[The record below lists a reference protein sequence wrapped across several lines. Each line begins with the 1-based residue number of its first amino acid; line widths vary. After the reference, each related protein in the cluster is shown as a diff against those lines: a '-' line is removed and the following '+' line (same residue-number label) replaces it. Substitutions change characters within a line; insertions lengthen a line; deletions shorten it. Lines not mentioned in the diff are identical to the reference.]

1 MWLTGKRTLFTLYSV
16 LGIQLHCTVF
26 VSWLFCTLWWLHTM
40 CLYHVC
46 ACTVDYVHRLC
57 IVHVLYCLSWL
68 QTVYCALPVFIVNV
82 HEHYLHWLC
91 CTLWNA
97 HCEMHTVKCT
107 LWNAHC
113 VLNSAT
119 ASSTSPTF
127 TLCGRT
133 ASHGKPPLSTIL
145 SSCALHN
152 HLPAVCQQCVATVI
166 LPHIFNFH
174 TVRTIQSVF
183 TLVRIHLPCLLHVLI
198 KSWNFAPISAQLKT
212 LTSNWF
218 GVAA

>member
-82 HEHYLHWLC
+82 HEHCLHWLC

-107 LWNAHC
+107 LWNAYCEMHTVKC
-113 VLNSAT
+113 
-119 ASSTSPTF
+119 
-127 TLCGRT
+127 TLCAQLRHRFLHFPHFHPLWPHSVT
-133 ASHGKPPLSTIL
+133 WQTSTPNNTLFLCAYPLACCVSAVCTTHHHPASHF
-145 SSCALHN
+145 
-152 HLPAVCQQCVATVI
+152 Q
-166 LPHIFNFH
+166 LPHCAHHPVCFH
-174 TVRTIQSVF
+174 SR
-183 TLVRIHLPCLLHVLI
+183 
-198 KSWNFAPISAQLKT
+198 
-212 LTSNWF
+212 
-218 GVAA
+218 